1 MARGHTIAIAS
12 DGAEGTST
20 AVLVQHV
27 HESWEAAVL
36 RFCVQQG
43 VAQAEHVVTLLAAAG
58 HVDEVWFPDANPSLV
73 PYHDASA
80 SATAYTLPLLTPRGR
95 PETHIVMLWEATSE
109 VRAEGTATHVH
120 VRFVRLTSQRE

>member
-1 MARGHTIAIAS
+1 M
-12 DGAEGTST
+12 
-20 AVLVQHV
+20 
-27 HESWEAAVL
+27 L

-80 SATAYTLPLLTPRGR
+80 SAAAYMLPLLTPRGR

-109 VRAEGTATHVH
+109 VRAEGAATHVH
-120 VRFVRLTSQRE
+120 VCCFRLTSQRE